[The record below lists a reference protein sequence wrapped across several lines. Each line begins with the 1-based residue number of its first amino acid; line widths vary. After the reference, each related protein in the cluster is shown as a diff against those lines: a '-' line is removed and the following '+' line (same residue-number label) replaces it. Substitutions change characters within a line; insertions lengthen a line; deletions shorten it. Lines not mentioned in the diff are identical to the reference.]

1 MHFQGIRSY
10 ADSFFELLF
19 PRVCYGCGA
28 HLFENEHEVC
38 NRCLRSLPRTGFE
51 LVDDN
56 PVSRLFWGR
65 IFVERSASV
74 FYYRKGELLQK
85 LFHRL
90 KYRGG
95 RKLGHVLGK
104 QAGNILFQSG
114 FTAGVDILIPVPL
127 HEKKY
132 WQRGYNQSELIAQGI
147 SEALKIPVVADNL
160 IRTVYTESQTNKGRF
175 ERWENVSS
183 IFALKDAGQ
192 LDGKHVLLIDD
203 VVTTGATLEACVSA
217 LKSNADIKVSIAT
230 IGCAQF

>member
-1 MHFQGIRSY
+1 MYFQAIRSY

-19 PRVCYGCGA
+19 PRVCYSCGA

-38 NRCLRSLPRTGFE
+38 NRCLRSLPRTGYE

-56 PVSRLFWGR
+56 PVSRMFWGR
-65 IFVERSASV
+65 VFLERAASV

-85 LFHRL
+85 LLHRL
-90 KYRGG
+90 KYKGG
-95 RKLGHVLGK
+95 RQLGHVLGK

-114 FTAGVDILIPVPL
+114 FTASVDVLMPVPL

-132 WQRGYNQSELIAQGI
+132 RQRGYNQSELIAQGI
-147 SEALKIPVVADNL
+147 SEAVKIPVVAHKL
-160 IRTVYTESQTNKGRF
+160 IRTVYTESQTKKGRF

-183 IFALKDAGQ
+183 VFALKDAGQ
-192 LDGKHVLLIDD
+192 LDGKHVLLVDD